1 MQNQIQIQ
9 TNNFSAHNTQSTIE
23 SISPTNPLEVSNP
36 ISAIVNSSSPTA
48 IIIAIGIL
56 LSLMIGSIT
65 KLVYVILSLI
75 NKPPK

>member
-1 MQNQIQIQ
+1 MATQNQNQVQ
-9 TNNFSAHNTQSTIE
+9 TQAIE
-23 SISPTNPLEVSNP
+23 SISPTNPLEVSSP

>member
-1 MQNQIQIQ
+1 MATQNQNQVQ
-9 TNNFSAHNTQSTIE
+9 TQAIE
-23 SISPTNPLEVSNP
+23 SISPTNPLEVSSP

-48 IIIAIGIL
+48 IIMAIGIL